1 MTLKE
6 AYEKRRLEVL
16 DLQKQVKTLQK
27 QLEQA
32 SSGLFVPSEKAALLK
47 QINHL
52 TQQVKTAE
60 HDRDHYRDLWNTA
73 RNRTMFHD
81 FKKLDLEEENE
92 ALANENSLL
101 KKEMAYLRDEIDT
114 LNHDRE
120 HLRLENISLTADTL
134 RYWMEQNL
142 PDREENSPS

>member
-32 SSGLFVPSEKAALLK
+32 SSGLYVPSEKAALLK

-60 HDRDHYRDLWNTA
+60 QDRDHYRDLWNTA

-92 ALANENSLL
+92 AVTAAFLKRNAAFSIEGSDALPGLVFAGQKTFWPHRDFSDGFFICRMRREN
-101 KKEMAYLRDEIDT
+101 
-114 LNHDRE
+114 
-120 HLRLENISLTADTL
+120 
-134 RYWMEQNL
+134 
-142 PDREENSPS
+142 